1 MIFFWPL
8 LFGFLVYISAFSLSI
23 NTETEAMQSSAQ
35 AEVLGGQFLVYRE
48 AVVKYAYANPTVR
61 GSIADSV
68 LTLPNWF
75 IKPPAFKAYAQA
87 GKAFTYFVPDKPRPS
102 LLDMGLYA
110 SRTMTSSSGVA
121 ANGKLISSTL
131 ATSENELPTAIPNGA
146 IVYVN

>member
-8 LFGFLVYISAFSLSI
+8 LFGLLVYIANFSI
-23 NTETEAMQSSAQ
+23 NTNTETEAMQNNAQ

-48 AVVKYAYANPTVR
+48 AVVKYAYANPTVT
-61 GSIADSV
+61 GGIADDV

-75 IKPPAFKAYAQA
+75 IKPSEFKAYVQA
-87 GKAFTYFVPDKPRPS
+87 GKAFTYFVPDKPIS
-102 LLDMGLYA
+102 SMLDMGLYA
-110 SRTMTSSSGVA
+110 SRTMTSSAGVA

-131 ATSENELPTAIPNGA
+131 ATSETGLPMAIPNGA